1 MNSKVIS
8 KSNLNCPN
16 MIKKIMLASILFLTA
31 IISNCQNGD
40 EYQVFALKYIDG
52 KNIPSQ
58 QMVVGANPKDSIRV
72 CYMFW
77 FLKGEKG
84 RNILV
89 DVGFID
95 TSKTGT
101 RNYVRPDL
109 VLQRINVYPT
119 DITDIII
126 THPHNDHIGGINL
139 FPNAKV
145 WMQKDDFDYFIGEAW
160 QKNGFSKGFE
170 KNDVRNI
177 IEINLQGRLIL
188 VKGDNIEI
196 IPGIK
201 VFIGSKHTFENQY
214 VLVNSNSK
222 ANKIL
227 IASDAIWFYYNYNN
241 LLPASLS
248 MDPKA
253 YVEAMKRMK
262 TLVTNPDYIIPGHDD
277 LVFSKFPKVSEGIV
291 KIGN

>member
-1 MNSKVIS
+1 
-8 KSNLNCPN
+8 
-16 MIKKIMLASILFLTA
+16 MINKFTLAFILFLTP

-52 KNIPSQ
+52 QNIPAQ
-58 QMVVGANPKDSIRV
+58 RMVVGANPNDSIQL

-77 FLKGEKG
+77 FLKGDNG

-95 TSKTGT
+95 TSKTGIK
-101 RNYVRPDL
+101 NYVRPDL
-109 VLQRINVYPT
+109 VLQRINIYPS

-139 FPNAKV
+139 FPKAKV
-145 WMQKDDFDYFIGEAW
+145 WIQKDDFDYFVGEAW
-160 QKNGFSKGFE
+160 QENGVSKGFQ

-188 VKGDNIEI
+188 IKGDNIEI
-196 IPGIK
+196 IPGIRA
-201 VFIGSKHTFENQY
+201 FIGSKHTCENQY
-214 VLVNSNSK
+214 LLVNSNSK

-227 IASDAIWFYYNYNN
+227 IASDAIWFYYNFKN
-241 LLPASLS
+241 LLPATLC
-248 MDPKA
+248 MDSKA

-262 TLVTNPDYIIPGHDD
+262 TLVTNPDFIIPGHDD
-277 LVFSKFPKVSEGIV
+277 LVFSKFPKIKEWIV
-291 KIGN
+291 QIGN

>member
-1 MNSKVIS
+1 MV
-8 KSNLNCPN
+8 
-16 MIKKIMLASILFLTA
+16 KKFTLVSILFLTA
-31 IISNCQNGD
+31 IISNCQTGG
-40 EYQVFALKYIDG
+40 EYQVFALKYTDG
-52 KNIPSQ
+52 QNISAQ
-58 QMVVGANPKDSIRV
+58 RMVVGANPKDSLRI
-72 CYMFW
+72 CNMFW
-77 FLKGEKG
+77 LLKGENG

-95 TSKTGT
+95 TTKTGIK
-101 RNYVRPDL
+101 NYVRPDL
-109 VLQRINVYPT
+109 VLERINIHPS

-139 FPNAKV
+139 FPKAKV
-145 WMQKDDFDYFIGEAW
+145 WMQKEDFEYFVGEAW
-160 QKNGFSKGFE
+160 QVNGTSTGFQ

-177 IEINLQGRLIL
+177 IEINLQGRLTL

-201 VFIGSKHTFENQY
+201 VFTGSKHTFENQY
-214 VLVNSNSK
+214 LLVNSNSK
-222 ANKIL
+222 TNNIL
-227 IASDAIWFYYNYNN
+227 IASDAIWFYYNLNN
-241 LLPASLS
+241 LLPATLC

-262 TLVTNPDYIIPGHDD
+262 TLVTDSDFIIPGHDD
-277 LVFSKFPKVSEGIV
+277 LVFSKFPKIKEWIV

>member
-1 MNSKVIS
+1 
-8 KSNLNCPN
+8 
-16 MIKKIMLASILFLTA
+16 MIKKFAFVSILILIS
-31 IISNCQNGD
+31 IISNCQTIG
-40 EYQVFALKYIDG
+40 EYQVFALKYVG
-52 KNIPSQ
+52 EQTIPAQ
-58 QMVVGANPKDSIRV
+58 RMAAGANAKDSLNL

-77 FLKGEKG
+77 LLKGENG

-89 DVGFID
+89 DAGFID
-95 TSKTGT
+95 TTKPGLK
-101 RNYVRPDL
+101 NYIRPDI
-109 VLQRINVYPT
+109 VLERLNIHPS

-139 FPNAKV
+139 FPKAKV
-145 WMQKDDFDYFIGEAW
+145 WMQKDDFDYFVGEAW
-160 QKNGFSKGFE
+160 QKSGFSMGFQ

-177 IEINLQGRLIL
+177 IEINLQGRLTL

-201 VFIGSKHTFENQY
+201 VFTGSKHTFENQY
-214 VLVNSNSK
+214 LLVNSNTEK
-222 ANKIL
+222 NKIV
-227 IASDAIWFYYNYNN
+227 IASDAIWFYYNLNN
-241 LLPASLS
+241 LLPATLS

-262 TLVTNPDYIIPGHDD
+262 TLVTNPDLIIPGHDD
-277 LVFSKFPKVSEGIV
+277 LVFSKFPKVKDWIV

>member
-1 MNSKVIS
+1 
-8 KSNLNCPN
+8 
-16 MIKKIMLASILFLTA
+16 MIKKIVLASVLSLIA

-40 EYQVFALKYIDG
+40 EYQVFALKYADG
-52 KNIPSQ
+52 PDVSAA
-58 QMVVGANPKDSIRV
+58 QMAVGANPKDSLKM
-72 CYMFW
+72 CMMFW
-77 FLKGEKG
+77 LLKGEKG
-84 RNILV
+84 RNLLV

-95 TSKTGT
+95 TSKTG
-101 RNYVRPDL
+101 RKNYVRPDS
-109 VLQRINVYPT
+109 VLQRINVYPS
-119 DITDIII
+119 DIADIII

-139 FPNAKV
+139 FPKAKV
-145 WMQKDDFDYFIGEAW
+145 WMQKDDFDYFIGDAW
-160 QKNGFSKGFE
+160 QENGVSTGFQ

-177 IEINLQGRLIL
+177 IEINLQGRLKL
-188 VKGDNIEI
+188 VKGDSIEI

-201 VFIGSKHTFENQY
+201 VFIGSKHTYENQY

-222 ANKIL
+222 TNKIL

-241 LLPASLS
+241 LLPATLC

-277 LVFSKFPKVSEGIV
+277 LVFSKFPKISDWIV

>member
-1 MNSKVIS
+1 MV
-8 KSNLNCPN
+8 
-16 MIKKIMLASILFLTA
+16 KKFALASILFLTA
-31 IISNCQNGD
+31 IISNCQTGG
-40 EYQVFALKYIDG
+40 EYQVFALKYTDG
-52 KNIPSQ
+52 QNISAQ
-58 QMVVGANPKDSIRV
+58 RMVVGANPKDSLRI
-72 CYMFW
+72 CNMFW
-77 FLKGEKG
+77 LLKGENG

-95 TSKTGT
+95 TTKTGIK
-101 RNYVRPDL
+101 NYVRPDL
-109 VLQRINVYPT
+109 VLERINIHPS

-139 FPNAKV
+139 FPKAKV
-145 WMQKDDFDYFIGEAW
+145 WMQKEDFEYFVGEAW
-160 QKNGFSKGFE
+160 QVNGTSTGFQ

-177 IEINLQGRLIL
+177 IEINLQGRLTL

-201 VFIGSKHTFENQY
+201 VFTGSKHTFENQY
-214 VLVNSNSK
+214 LLVNSNSK
-222 ANKIL
+222 TNNIL
-227 IASDAIWFYYNYNN
+227 IASDAIWFYYNLNN
-241 LLPASLS
+241 LLPATLC

-262 TLVTNPDYIIPGHDD
+262 TLVTDPDFIIPGHDD
-277 LVFSKFPKVSEGIV
+277 LVFSKFPKIKEWIV